1 MDYDLIVVKTLER
14 VYKNYYYIIRGENI
28 MGMYTEINVCFD
40 LLRDTPKDIVDILH
54 YLIDRTDIPSIC
66 QNINFSS
73 VIDGT
78 W

>member
-1 MDYDLIVVKTLER
+1 
-14 VYKNYYYIIRGENI
+14 

-40 LLRDTPKDIVDILH
+40 LLRDTPKDIAEFYIVLLKEQTLLRY
-54 YLIDRTDIPSIC
+54 YL
-66 QNINFSS
+66 NINFSS

>member
-1 MDYDLIVVKTLER
+1 
-14 VYKNYYYIIRGENI
+14 
-28 MGMYTEINVCFD
+28 MGMYTEINVCVD